1 MHWEHM
7 LCIPELV
14 TDAYACNGRT
24 SLERRRLP
32 STPAWRL
39 TFCVTSLCDVG
50 SCRVLGCTSY
60 SIDSKASKSLLV
72 GQLIKV
78 KR

>member
-1 MHWEHM
+1 M

-14 TDAYACNGRT
+14 TDAYACTVLLRWNGVDG
-24 SLERRRLP
+24 SRRRRGHLAFGV
-32 STPAWRL
+32 TP
-39 TFCVTSLCDVG
+39 LCDVG

-60 SIDSKASKSLLV
+60 SMDSKASKSLLV

-78 KR
+78 SVAKKNS